1 MGAEY
6 ANAFNESC
14 APMVESLDA
23 TLLPCL
29 LEPIVNDRD
38 ASRADDQHPAA
49 KAYPTIRDHIFQLL
63 ASLLD

>member
-1 MGAEY
+1 
-6 ANAFNESC
+6 
-14 APMVESLDA
+14 MVESLDA